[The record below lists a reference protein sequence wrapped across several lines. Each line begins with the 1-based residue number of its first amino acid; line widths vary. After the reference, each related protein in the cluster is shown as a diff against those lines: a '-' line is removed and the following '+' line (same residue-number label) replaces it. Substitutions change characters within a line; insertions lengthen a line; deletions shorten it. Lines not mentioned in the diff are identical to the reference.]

1 MALDP
6 ELIKILA
13 CPDCRGEIVYSS
25 KKEKGKRSE
34 DHPSLKLRSGST
46 QLVESLRCRK
56 CKRVFEVKE
65 GIPIMLPKESAD

>member
-25 KKEKGKRSE
+25 KKTGDK
-34 DHPSLKLRSGST
+34 LKEELK
-46 QLVESLRCRK
+46 CKK
-56 CKRVFEVKE
+56 CKRVFEVKD
-65 GIPIMLPKESAD
+65 GIPIMLPKEEMKD